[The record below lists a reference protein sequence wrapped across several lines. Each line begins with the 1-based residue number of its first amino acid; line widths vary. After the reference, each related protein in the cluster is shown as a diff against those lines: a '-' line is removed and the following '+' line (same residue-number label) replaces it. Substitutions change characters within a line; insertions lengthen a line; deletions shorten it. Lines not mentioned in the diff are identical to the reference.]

1 MADKHI
7 DILKSLK
14 NCHIKPP
21 SNLFKKIWRV
31 LKMSNANAQNS
42 SFAVT
47 DLSGHDMT
55 NSSDD
60 EHTANEVE
68 IFRALQNYIIVPPAF
83 STLKIS
89 DTVQNNA
96 VIYPI
101 RKSTSI
107 IRLKYFGRVAAA
119 VLIIGCGIWIYNIKK
134 GLKNGSESTAVNVSS
149 TNVLPGSNNST
160 LANNKSV
167 KSENDNNKTSKVVP
181 EKSALIAKADKHNHI
196 SSTGNLRKTND
207 KGMFGSH
214 EKLVD
219 NDILLTLVSYNYT
232 DYMPLLSEIKK
243 NNKIKLDQ
251 FSYVTISDKMNEV
264 LKKMY
269 ATKRNNKPT
278 RKAKRLRAKIEKWK
292 KSDERYFDSNSGNNP
307 TDVIDLSE
315 FIFK

>member
-31 LKMSNANAQNS
+31 LKMSNVDAQNS
-42 SFAVT
+42 SFGVT
-47 DLSGHDMT
+47 DLSGHNIT

-60 EHTANEVE
+60 EHTANEIE
-68 IFRALQNYIIVPPAF
+68 IFRSLQNYIIVPPAF
-83 STLKIS
+83 SALKIS
-89 DTVQNNA
+89 DTVQNSA
-96 VIYPI
+96 GIYPV
-101 RKSTSI
+101 RKSASI

-119 VLIIGCGIWIYNIKK
+119 VLIIGCGIWIYTNKRN
-134 GLKNGSESTAVNVSS
+134 LKNESVAVNVSS
-149 TNVLPGSNNST
+149 TNVLPGSNNSM
-160 LANNKSV
+160 LANNESIKS
-167 KSENDNNKTSKVVP
+167 KSDNNKTSKVVP
-181 EKSALIAKADKHNHI
+181 EKSALIAKADKHNRI
-196 SSTGNLRKTND
+196 KLTGNLRKANSTGVFN
-207 KGMFGSH
+207 SR

-292 KSDERYFDSNSGNNP
+292 KSDEKYFDSNSSNNP

>member
-7 DILKSLK
+7 DILKSLR

-21 SNLFKKIWRV
+21 SNLFKKIWRA
-31 LKMSNANAQNS
+31 LKMTNATAQNT
-42 SFAVT
+42 SFTVT
-47 DLSGHDMT
+47 DLSGQNMT
-55 NSSDD
+55 NSGDD
-60 EHTANEVE
+60 ERTAGEIE
-68 IFRALQNYIIVPPAF
+68 IFRSLQNYIIAPPAF

-89 DTVQNNA
+89 DTVQNSTG
-96 VIYPI
+96 VYPV
-101 RKSTSI
+101 RKSAPI

-119 VLIIGCGIWIYNIKK
+119 VLIIGCGIWIYNNKRS
-134 GLKNGSESTAVNVSS
+134 LKNESVAVNVSS
-149 TNVLPGSNNST
+149 TNVLSGSNNSAS
-160 LANNKSV
+160 ANSGSV
-167 KSENDNNKTSKVVP
+167 KSESDNNKTSKVVP

-196 SSTGNLRKTND
+196 SSTGSLRKTNSN
-207 KGMFGSH
+207 GIFSPH

-243 NNKIKLDQ
+243 NNRIKLDQ

-292 KSDERYFDSNSGNNP
+292 KSDEKYFDSNSGNNP